1 MKYLIISL
9 SVWCC
14 ICGTFAVSDAADAT
28 LQQVVSTVELGYGS
42 LKDLKAGFSQTTV
55 LAGFP
60 KPQKGEGELS
70 LRRMG
75 QGAAQFRFD
84 YTTPRQ
90 TIVSNGKQVW
100 FYQPENRQV
109 LISPL
114 EKMVQGGNSIGM
126 AYLTGLGNLSRD
138 FTASFGKPGRDK
150 QGNYLLELTPIKP
163 TPLLA
168 RLYLT
173 VKAEAVNGML
183 AENRVTVPFPIVA
196 SVIRDASG
204 TETRFSYSN
213 IRTNSGLTAAS
224 FNFTPPKGTEII
236 KP

>member
-1 MKYLIISL
+1 MKYLIILL
-9 SVWCC
+9 SIWLY
-14 ICGTFAVSDAADAT
+14 ICGTLTISDAADAT
-28 LQQVVSTVELGYGS
+28 LQQVINTVEQGYGA

-60 KPQKGEGELS
+60 KPQKGEGELA
-70 LRRMG
+70 LRRTG

-84 YTTPRQ
+84 YTNPKQ
-90 TIVSNGKQVW
+90 SIISNGKQVW

-109 LISPL
+109 IISPL
-114 EKMVQGGNSIGM
+114 EKMLQGGNSIGM

-138 FTASFGKPGRDK
+138 FTASFGKPVRDK

-163 TPLLA
+163 TPLLVK
-168 RLYLT
+168 LYLT
-173 VKAEAVNGML
+173 VQGGAVSSML
-183 AENRVTVPFPIVA
+183 AESRATVPFPLVA

-204 TETRFSYSN
+204 TETRFNYSN
-213 IRTNSGLTAAS
+213 IRTNSGLPADR
-224 FNFTPPKGTEII
+224 FTFKVPQGVEVI